1 MKTHTYR
8 ILAAWAAAALL
19 LAGAVAA
26 APPPAPGSDGKLKE
40 RVIKHIDARI
50 RILETARACVRAA
63 RDSKAVLDCHTQE
76 RRQTKALREQD
87 RGL

>member
-1 MKTHTYR
+1 MKSFSASAFT
-8 ILAAWAAAALL
+8 AWAAVMLL
-19 LAGAVAA
+19 QAGAVAA
-26 APPPAPGSDGKLKE
+26 PPPPAPGNDGKLKE
-40 RVIKHIDARI
+40 RVIKHIDGRI